1 LHYNVGKCVFLPLQQ
16 DFYSKSRHA
25 YPQNSS
31 QIYAYEF
38 MDQSVPPRQIVT
50 MIGKNNYWQEAQTW
64 MYRSPTSNF
73 AL

>member
-50 MIGKNNYWQEAQTW
+50 MIGKNNY
-64 MYRSPTSNF
+64 
-73 AL
+73 